1 MITLD
6 WVYVFAG
13 LTFAAFSSLT
23 VLDRDHPRRF
33 GTAAFWGLLAVSF
46 LFGGRLG
53 DLGNGVLVLALA
65 ALAGFRMLGQSRPAT
80 TSPEERA
87 ESAERRG
94 NWLFVP
100 ALMIP
105 AVAILGV
112 LVLEKVDILGVPLF
126 GEEQPTIIALGLA
139 VAIAL
144 AIGMAWLRPPAL
156 APIQEG
162 RRLMDAVG
170 WAGILPQALAALGAV
185 FVIAGVGDRIGELFA
200 SYLPLD
206 TRLVAVVAYCVGMA
220 LFTFIMGNAFAAF
233 PVMTAAVGLPL
244 VAMQFGG
251 NPAIVC
257 ALGMLAGFCGT
268 LATPMAANFNVV
280 PAALL
285 DLPDR
290 DAPFN
295 GVIRAQLPTAGI
307 LLVINIVLMYVLAF
321 RF

>member
-1 MITLD
+1 VITLD
-6 WVYVFAG
+6 WVYIFAG
-13 LTFAAFSSLT
+13 LTFAAFSTLT

-65 ALAGFRMLGQSRPAT
+65 ALAGFRLLGQSHPPT

-87 ESAERRG
+87 ASAERRG

-112 LVLEKVDILGVPLF
+112 FVLEKVEILGVPLF
-126 GEEQPTIIALGLA
+126 GETQPTIIALGLA

-144 AIGMAWLRPPAL
+144 AGAMVWLRPPAL
-156 APIQEG
+156 APLQEG
-162 RRLMDAVG
+162 RRLMDSVG

-206 TRLVAVVAYCVGMA
+206 TRLVAVVAYCIGMA

-233 PVMTAAVGLPL
+233 PVMTAAVGLPI
-244 VAMQFGG
+244 VVFQFGG

-257 ALGMLAGFCGT
+257 AIGMLAGFCGT
-268 LATPMAANFNVV
+268 LTTPMAANFNVV

-290 DAPFN
+290 DAAFN
-295 GVIRAQLPTAGI
+295 GVIRVQLPTAAI
-307 LLVINIVLMYVLAF
+307 LLVTNIVLMYLLAF

>member
-6 WVYVFAG
+6 WVYIFAG
-13 LTFAAFSSLT
+13 LTFAAFSTLT

-33 GTAAFWGLLAVSF
+33 GTASFWGLLALSF
-46 LFGGRLG
+46 LFGSYLG

-65 ALAGFRMLGQSRPAT
+65 ALAGFRLLGQSRPPT
-80 TSPEERA
+80 TSPGERA
-87 ESAERRG
+87 ESAVRRG

-112 LVLEKVDILGVPLF
+112 FVLEKVEILGTPLF
-126 GEEQPTIIALGLA
+126 GEAQPTIIALGLA

-144 AIGMAWLRPPAL
+144 AGGMVWLRPPAL
-156 APIQEG
+156 APLQEG
-162 RRLMDAVG
+162 RRLMDSVG

-206 TRLVAVVAYCVGMA
+206 TRLVAVVAYCIGMA

-233 PVMTAAVGLPL
+233 PVMTAAVGLPI
-244 VAMQFGG
+244 VVFQFGG

-257 ALGMLAGFCGT
+257 AIGMLAGFCGT
-268 LATPMAANFNVV
+268 LTTPMAANFNVV

-290 DAPFN
+290 DAAFN
-295 GVIRAQLPTAGI
+295 GVIRVQLPTAGI
-307 LLVINIVLMYVLAF
+307 LLVTNIVLMYLLAF

>member
-6 WVYVFAG
+6 WVYIFAG
-13 LTFAAFSSLT
+13 LTFAAFSVLT
-23 VLDRDHPRRF
+23 MLDRDHPRRF

-46 LFGGRLG
+46 LFGSYLG

-65 ALAGFRMLGQSRPAT
+65 ALAGLRLLGQSRPDT
-80 TSPEERA
+80 TTPEKRA
-87 ESAERRG
+87 ASAARRG

-105 AVAILGV
+105 AVAVLGV
-112 LVLEKVDILGVPLF
+112 LVLERVSLFGAPLF
-126 GEEQPTIIALGLA
+126 GAEQPTIIALGLA
-139 VAIAL
+139 VALAL
-144 AIGMAWLRPPAL
+144 AGAMVWLRPPVL
-156 APIQEG
+156 APLQEG
-162 RRLMDAVG
+162 RRLMDSVG

-244 VAMQFGG
+244 VVMQFDG

-257 ALGMLAGFCGT
+257 AIGMLAGFCGT
-268 LATPMAANFNVV
+268 LTTPMAANFNVV

-295 GVIRAQLPTAGI
+295 GVIRAQLPTAAA
-307 LLVINIVLMYVLAF
+307 LLAINIVLMYALAF

>member
-6 WVYVFAG
+6 WIYIFAG
-13 LTFAAFSSLT
+13 LTFAAFSTLT

-46 LFGGRLG
+46 LFGSYLG
-53 DLGNGVLVLALA
+53 DLGNGFLVLALA
-65 ALAGFRMLGQSRPAT
+65 ALAGFRLLGQSRPAT
-80 TSPEERA
+80 TDGVERA
-87 ESAERRG
+87 VSAARYG

-112 LVLEKVDILGVPLF
+112 LVLEKVEILGTPLF
-126 GEEQPTIIALGLA
+126 GEAQPTIIALGLA

-144 AIGMAWLRPPAL
+144 AGAMVWLKPPAL
-156 APIQEG
+156 APLQEG
-162 RRLMDAVG
+162 RRLMDSVG

-200 SYLPLD
+200 GYLPLD

-233 PVMTAAVGLPL
+233 PVMTAAVGLPI
-244 VAMQFGG
+244 VVFQFDG

-257 ALGMLAGFCGT
+257 AIGMLAGFCGT
-268 LATPMAANFNVV
+268 LTTPMAANFNVV

-295 GVIRAQLPTAGI
+295 GVIRVQLPTAAI
-307 LLVINIVLMYVLAF
+307 LLVTNIVLMYLLAF

>member
-6 WVYVFAG
+6 WVYIFAG
-13 LTFAAFSSLT
+13 LTFAAFSTLT
-23 VLDRDHPRRF
+23 VLDRDHPRRL
-33 GTAAFWGLLAVSF
+33 GTAAFWGLLAISF
-46 LFGGRLG
+46 LFGSYLG

-65 ALAGFRMLGQSRPAT
+65 ALAGFRLLGQSHPPT
-80 TSPEERA
+80 TTPQERA
-87 ESAERRG
+87 ESAQRRG

-112 LVLEKVDILGVPLF
+112 LVLEKVDIRGVPLF
-126 GEEQPTIIALGLA
+126 GAEQPTIIALGLA

-144 AIGMAWLRPPAL
+144 VIGMVWLKPPLL
-156 APIQEG
+156 APLQEG
-162 RRLMDAVG
+162 RRLMDSVG

-185 FVIAGVGDRIGELFA
+185 FVIAGVGDQIGELFA

-206 TRLVAVVAYCVGMA
+206 TRLAAVVAYCIGMA

-233 PVMTAAVGLPL
+233 PVMTAAVGLPI
-244 VAMQFGG
+244 VVFQFGG

-257 ALGMLAGFCGT
+257 AIGMLAGFCGT
-268 LATPMAANFNVV
+268 LTTPMAANFNVV

-295 GVIRAQLPTAGI
+295 GVIRVQLPTAAI
-307 LLVINIVLMYVLAF
+307 LLGINIVLMYVLAF

>member
-6 WVYVFAG
+6 WVYMFAG
-13 LTFAAFSSLT
+13 LTFASFSVLT
-23 VLDRDHPRRF
+23 VFDGAHPRRF
-33 GTAAFWGLLAVSF
+33 GTVAFWGLLAVSF
-46 LFGGRLG
+46 LFGSYLG
-53 DLGNGVLVLALA
+53 DLGNGVLVLTLA
-65 ALAGFRMLGQSRPAT
+65 VLAGFRLLGQSRPTT

-87 ESAERRG
+87 ASAARRG
-94 NWLFVP
+94 NWLFLP

-112 LVLEKVDILGVPLF
+112 LVLEKVSLFGVPLF
-126 GEEQPTIIALGLA
+126 GAEQPTIIALGLA

-144 AIGMAWLRPPAL
+144 AMAMVWLRPPLL
-156 APIQEG
+156 APLQEG
-162 RRLMDAVG
+162 RRLMDSVG

-206 TRLVAVVAYCVGMA
+206 TRLLAVVAYCGGMA

-244 VAMQFGG
+244 VVIQFGG

-257 ALGMLAGFCGT
+257 AIGMLSGFCGT
-268 LATPMAANFNVV
+268 LTTPMAANFNVV

-295 GVIRAQLPTAGI
+295 GVIRAQIPTAAA
-307 LLVINIVLMYVLAF
+307 LFVINVVLMYALAF

>member
-6 WVYVFAG
+6 WVYIFAG
-13 LTFAAFSSLT
+13 LTFAAFSTLT

-46 LFGGRLG
+46 LFGSYLG

-65 ALAGFRMLGQSRPAT
+65 ALAGFRLLGQSRPAT
-80 TSPEERA
+80 TDGVERA
-87 ESAERRG
+87 VSAARYG

-112 LVLEKVDILGVPLF
+112 LVLEKVEILGTPLF
-126 GEEQPTIIALGLA
+126 GEAQPTIIALGLA

-144 AIGMAWLRPPAL
+144 AGAMVWLKPPVL
-156 APIQEG
+156 APLQEG
-162 RRLMDAVG
+162 RRLMDSVG

-206 TRLVAVVAYCVGMA
+206 TRLVAVVAYCIGMA

-244 VAMQFGG
+244 VVLQFGG
-251 NPAIVC
+251 NPAVVC
-257 ALGMLAGFCGT
+257 AIGMLAGFCGT
-268 LATPMAANFNVV
+268 LTTPMAANFNVV

-295 GVIRAQLPTAGI
+295 GVIRVQLPTAAI
-307 LLVINIVLMYVLAF
+307 LLVTNIVLMYLLAF

>member
-6 WVYVFAG
+6 WVYIFAG
-13 LTFAAFSSLT
+13 LTFTAFSSLT

-46 LFGGRLG
+46 LFGSYLG

-65 ALAGFRMLGQSRPAT
+65 SLAGFRLLGQSHPAT
-80 TSPEERA
+80 TDGVERA
-87 ESAERRG
+87 VSAERRG
-94 NWLFVP
+94 SWLFLP

-112 LVLEKVDILGVPLF
+112 LVLEKVEILGAPLF
-126 GEEQPTIIALGLA
+126 GAEQPTIIALGLA

-144 AIGMAWLRPPAL
+144 AGAMVWLRPPAL
-156 APIQEG
+156 APLQEG
-162 RRLMDAVG
+162 RRLMDSVG

-206 TRLVAVVAYCVGMA
+206 TRLVAVVAYCAGMA

-233 PVMTAAVGLPL
+233 PVMTAAVGLPIVVL
-244 VAMQFGG
+244 QFYG

-257 ALGMLAGFCGT
+257 AIGMLAGFCGT
-268 LATPMAANFNVV
+268 LTTPMAANFNVV

-290 DAPFN
+290 DAAFN
-295 GVIRAQLPTAGI
+295 GVIRVQLPTAAI
-307 LLVINIVLMYVLAF
+307 LLVTNIVLMYLLAF

>member
-6 WVYVFAG
+6 WVYMCAG
-13 LTFAAFSSLT
+13 LTFASFSVLT
-23 VLDRDHPRRF
+23 VFDGAHPRRF
-33 GTAAFWGLLAVSF
+33 GTVAFWGLLAVSF
-46 LFGGRLG
+46 LFGSYLG
-53 DLGNGVLVLALA
+53 DLGNGVLVLTLA
-65 ALAGFRMLGQSRPAT
+65 VLAGFRLLGQSRPAT

-87 ESAERRG
+87 ASAARRG
-94 NWLFVP
+94 NWLFLP

-112 LVLEKVDILGVPLF
+112 LVLEKVSLFGTPLF
-126 GEEQPTIIALGLA
+126 GAEQPTIIALGLA

-144 AIGMAWLRPPAL
+144 AMAMVWLRPPLL
-156 APIQEG
+156 APLQEG
-162 RRLMDAVG
+162 RRLMDSVG

-206 TRLVAVVAYCVGMA
+206 TRLLAVVAYCGGMA

-244 VAMQFGG
+244 VVLQFGG

-257 ALGMLAGFCGT
+257 AIGMLSGFCGT
-268 LATPMAANFNVV
+268 LTTPMAANFNVV

-290 DAPFN
+290 DAAFN
-295 GVIRAQLPTAGI
+295 GVIRAQIPTAAA
-307 LLVINIVLMYVLAF
+307 LFVINVVLMYALAF
-321 RF
+321 RY

>member
-1 MITLD
+1 MITLG

-13 LTFAAFSSLT
+13 LTFAAFAVLT
-23 VLDRDHPRRF
+23 ALDRDHPRRL
-33 GTAAFWGLLAVSF
+33 GTAAFWALLAVSF
-46 LFGGRLG
+46 LFGDRLG
-53 DLGNGVLVLALA
+53 DLGNGVLVLLLA
-65 ALAGFRMLGQSRPAT
+65 ALAGLRLLGQSRPAT
-80 TSPEERA
+80 TSPEARL

-112 LVLEKVDILGVPLF
+112 FVLEKVEILGTPLF
-126 GEEQPTIIALGLA
+126 GPEQPTIIALGLA
-139 VAIAL
+139 VALAL
-144 AIGMAWLRPPAL
+144 AGALAWLKPPAL
-156 APIQEG
+156 APLQEG
-162 RRLMDAVG
+162 RRLMDSVG

-185 FVIAGVGDRIGELFA
+185 FAIAGLGDRIGELFA
-200 SYLPLD
+200 LYLPLD
-206 TRLVAVVAYCVGMA
+206 QRLLAVVAYCVGMA

-233 PVMTAAVGLPL
+233 PVMTAAVGLPI
-244 VAMQFGG
+244 VVGEFGG

-257 ALGMLAGFCGT
+257 AIGMLAGFCGT
-268 LATPMAANFNVV
+268 LTTPMAANFNVV

-295 GVIRAQLPTAGI
+295 GVIRAQIPTAG
-307 LLVINIVLMYVLAF
+307 LVLAGNITLMYLLAF

>member
-6 WVYVFAG
+6 WVYIFAG
-13 LTFAAFSSLT
+13 LTFAAFSTLT
-23 VLDRDHPRRF
+23 VLDRDHPRRV

-46 LFGGRLG
+46 LFGSYLG

-65 ALAGFRMLGQSRPAT
+65 ALAGFRLLGQSRPPT
-80 TSPEERA
+80 TTPAERA
-87 ESAERRG
+87 ESAQRRG

-112 LVLEKVDILGVPLF
+112 LVLEKVEILGMPLF
-126 GEEQPTIIALGLA
+126 GAEQPTIIALGLA

-144 AIGMAWLRPPAL
+144 AGAMVWLRPPLL
-156 APIQEG
+156 APLQEG
-162 RRLMDAVG
+162 RRLMDSVG
-170 WAGILPQALAALGAV
+170 WAGILPQALAALGAA

-206 TRLVAVVAYCVGMA
+206 TRLVAVIAYCVGMA

-233 PVMTAAVGLPL
+233 PVMTAAVGLPIVVL
-244 VAMQFGG
+244 QFDG

-257 ALGMLAGFCGT
+257 AIGMLAGFCGT
-268 LATPMAANFNVV
+268 LTTPMAANFNVV

-290 DAPFN
+290 EAAFN
-295 GVIRAQLPTAGI
+295 GVIRAQLPTAAI
-307 LLVINIVLMYVLAF
+307 LLVTNIVLMYLLAF

>member
-6 WVYVFAG
+6 WVYIFAG
-13 LTFAAFSSLT
+13 LTFAAFSVLT
-23 VLDRDHPRRF
+23 ALDRDHPRRL
-33 GTAAFWGLLAVSF
+33 GTAAFWGLLATSF
-46 LFGGRLG
+46 LFGSWLG
-53 DLGNGVLVLALA
+53 DLGNGLLVLALA
-65 ALAGFRMLGQSRPAT
+65 ALAGFRLLGQSNPPT
-80 TSPEERA
+80 TTPEQRA
-87 ESAERRG
+87 ASAARRG

-105 AVAILGV
+105 LVAVLGV
-112 LVLEKVDILGVPLF
+112 LVLEKVSLFGVPLF
-126 GEEQPTIIALGLA
+126 GAEQPTIIALGLA

-144 AIGMAWLRPPAL
+144 VMAMAWLRPPLL
-156 APIQEG
+156 APLQEG

-185 FVIAGVGDRIGELFA
+185 FVIAGVGHRIGELFA

-206 TRLVAVVAYCVGMA
+206 TRLLAVVAYCLGMA

-244 VAMQFGG
+244 VVGQFGG
-251 NPAIVC
+251 DPAIVC
-257 ALGMLAGFCGT
+257 AIGMLSGFCGT
-268 LATPMAANFNVV
+268 LTTPMAANFNVV

-295 GVIRAQLPTAGI
+295 GVIRVQLPTALV
-307 LLVINIVLMYVLAF
+307 LLAINIALMYALAF

>member
-6 WVYVFAG
+6 WVYIFAG
-13 LTFAAFSSLT
+13 LTFAAFSTLT

-46 LFGGRLG
+46 LFGSYLG

-65 ALAGFRMLGQSRPAT
+65 ALAGLRLLGQSNPPT
-80 TSPEERA
+80 TSPAERA
-87 ESAERRG
+87 ASAARHG
-94 NWLFVP
+94 NWLFLP

-105 AVAILGV
+105 AIAILGV
-112 LVLEKVDILGVPLF
+112 LVLEKIELFGSPLF
-126 GEEQPTIIALGLA
+126 GAEQPTIIALGLA
-139 VAIAL
+139 VAVAL
-144 AIGMAWLRPPAL
+144 AIGMVWLRPPLL
-156 APIQEG
+156 APLQEG

-185 FVIAGVGDRIGELFA
+185 FVIAGVGDRIGDLFA

-206 TRLVAVVAYCVGMA
+206 TRLLAVLAYCGGMA
-220 LFTFIMGNAFAAF
+220 LFPFIMGNAFAAF

-244 VAMQFGG
+244 VVMQFGG

-257 ALGMLAGFCGT
+257 AIGMLSGFCGT
-268 LATPMAANFNVV
+268 LTTPMAANFNVV

-295 GVIRAQLPTAGI
+295 GVIRVQLPTAAA
-307 LLVINIVLMYVLAF
+307 LLVINTLLMYFLAF